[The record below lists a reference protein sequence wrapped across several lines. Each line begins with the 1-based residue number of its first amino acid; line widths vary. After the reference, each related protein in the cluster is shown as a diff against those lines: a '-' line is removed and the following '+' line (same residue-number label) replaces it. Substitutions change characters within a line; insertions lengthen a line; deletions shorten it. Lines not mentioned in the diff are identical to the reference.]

1 MSVNDRE
8 LGGNKGVDTYPG
20 VANPTIHNG
29 VNDPMAL
36 NFVNDPTTEDTGA
49 GAGPN
54 FEGHKQ
60 AQRNF
65 AQTSG
70 VVEGKPGIIESAN
83 IDPLNEN
90 SNKDDGWA
98 NATREPGASSGVT
111 GASSGVA
118 ESATGYASQAA
129 SVATG
134 AAKFA
139 YGHATGNEEVKRQG
153 SEAVWGSEQ

>member
-1 MSVNDRE
+1 M
-8 LGGNKGVDTYPG
+8 LTQ
-20 VANPTIHNG
+20 
-29 VNDPMAL
+29 
-36 NFVNDPTTEDTGA
+36 VNDPTTEDTGA
-49 GAGPN
+49 GAGPR

-65 AQTSG
+65 NETSG
-70 VVEGKPGIIESAN
+70 VVEGKPGIIESSN

-90 SNKDDGWA
+90 SNKGTCFILSVLLVLTIAADDGWA
-98 NATREPGASSGVT
+98 NATRAPGASPGVSG
-111 GASSGVA
+111 AASGVA
-118 ESATGYASQAA
+118 STATDYASQAA
-129 SVATG
+129 SVASG